1 MSSLVSHV
9 CDKGPEHVGHRR
21 VSNMPACFMFP
32 LRNSPAA
39 MRSFMGQ
46 ALMAGTRRRSPLVE
60 VGGMLLSAVCRLC
73 QALIEM
79 GLGGCGWGEA

>member
-1 MSSLVSHV
+1 
-9 CDKGPEHVGHRR
+9 
-21 VSNMPACFMFP
+21 MPAGFMFP

-39 MRSFMGQ
+39 IRSFMDQ
-46 ALMAGTRRRSPLVE
+46 ALMAATLRRSPVAE

-79 GLGGCGWGEA
+79 GLGGCGWGVA